1 LICTPALLG
10 VNFTYLQLASEIHMN
25 VDVRPMELQDMD
37 AIAHLHGDAFQRQFS
52 SHEWVA
58 CNFQAY
64 PRIMIFVALEVD
76 VIVGYIQW
84 IQKSGFRKEAVIELE
99 QIAVLS
105 SHRQQQIGTQLIKK
119 SMPIV
124 NDYLQSQGSLLKTIL
139 VTTRT
144 DNSAQILY
152 KNALGAEI
160 KAIIK
165 DLYSHDEVIMVANY
179 VES

>member
-1 LICTPALLG
+1 VSG
-10 VNFTYLQLASEIHMN
+10 VNFPSVKLASEIHMN
-25 VDVRPMELQDMD
+25 VNIRPMELQDKD
-37 AIAHLHGDAFQRQFS
+37 AVAHLHGNVFPRQFS

-58 CNFQAY
+58 CNFHAN
-64 PRIMIFVALEVD
+64 PRIMIFVALEAE

-119 SMPIV
+119 SLPLV
-124 NDYLQSQGSLLKTIL
+124 NAYLQSKGSLLKSIL

-160 KAIIK
+160 KATIK

-179 VES
+179 VQP

>member
-1 LICTPALLG
+1 
-10 VNFTYLQLASEIHMN
+10 MN
-25 VDVRPMELQDMD
+25 VDIMPMEFQDID
-37 AIAHLHGDAFQRQFS
+37 AIASLHGEAFQRQFS
-52 SHEWVA
+52 SREWVA
-58 CNFQAY
+58 CNFQAH
-64 PRIMIFVALEVD
+64 PRIMIFVAREAGI
-76 VIVGYIQW
+76 IVGYIQW

-119 SMPIV
+119 SLPLV
-124 NDYLQSQGSLLKTIL
+124 NAYLQSKGSLLKSVL

-160 KAIIK
+160 KATIK
-165 DLYSHDEVIMVANY
+165 DLYSHDEVIMVANF

>member
-1 LICTPALLG
+1 
-10 VNFTYLQLASEIHMN
+10 MN
-25 VDVRPMELQDMD
+25 VNIRLMELQDLD
-37 AIAHLHGDAFQRQFS
+37 AVAQLHGDAFLRQFS
-52 SHEWVA
+52 SREWVA

-64 PRIMIFVALEVD
+64 PRIMIFVALQAD

-99 QIAVLS
+99 QIAVIS
-105 SHRQQQIGTQLIKK
+105 SHRQQQIGTQLIQK
-119 SMPIV
+119 SLPIV
-124 NDYLQSQGSLLKTIL
+124 DAYLQSKGSQLKTIL

-160 KAIIK
+160 KATIK
-165 DLYSHDEVIMVANY
+165 DLYSHDEVIMVAKFIGF
-179 VES
+179 